1 MLYSTVYMA
10 ENLTARQD
18 WSNTYK
24 RVIITNISSLC
35 GDWEKVEGAD
45 GEEERIFLIRELLRE
60 LPPANQDNIAAIF
73 RFLARLGMFT
83 P

>member
-1 MLYSTVYMA
+1 M
-10 ENLTARQD
+10 
-18 WSNTYK
+18 
-24 RVIITNISSLC
+24 
-35 GDWEKVEGAD
+35 EGAG

-73 RFLARLGMFT
+73 RFLARLGMIT